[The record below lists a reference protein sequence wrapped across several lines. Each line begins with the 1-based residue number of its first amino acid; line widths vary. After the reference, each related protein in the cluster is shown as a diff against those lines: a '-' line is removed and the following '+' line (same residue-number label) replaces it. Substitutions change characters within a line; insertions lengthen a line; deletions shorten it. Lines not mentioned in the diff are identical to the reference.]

1 MGALVFVPPRLVIEV
16 TEQRTSNG
24 WAASAYDEPI
34 ILPPSDVNLQE
45 TSILQQPAVLVDA
58 GMAVGDTVTQKDMAT
73 RHQTRID
80 PLKDFG
86 VTGAD
91 LLGSLGKPAQHS
103 QTPNHPGGLSR
114 ACGRRKPVLLGV
126 VGRRGDDV
134 PHGLEREHAVVA
146 RHSAWEQRKGK
157 KGRKP
162 ARPPEEG
169 S

>member
-91 LLGSLGKPAQHS
+91 LLGSLGKTSTALANTKSPWR
-103 QTPNHPGGLSR
+103 TLSR
-114 ACGRRKPVLLGV
+114 LRPSQARASRRSGPQGRRCAARLG
-126 VGRRGDDV
+126 
-134 PHGLEREHAVVA
+134 A
-146 RHSAWEQRKGK
+146 RARSRSPTQCLGAK
-157 KGRKP
+157 KGQERKKTGE
-162 ARPPEEG
+162 AT
-169 S
+169 